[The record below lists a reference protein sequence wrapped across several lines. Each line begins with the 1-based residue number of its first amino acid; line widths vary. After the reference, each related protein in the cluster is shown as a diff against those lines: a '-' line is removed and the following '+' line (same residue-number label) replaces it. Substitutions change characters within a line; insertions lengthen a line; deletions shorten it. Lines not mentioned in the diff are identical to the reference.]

1 MYAIAFFSTVFV
13 FAATLFIY
21 DALRNYKSH
30 TAKSDLDITPDHHIG
45 TYRKS
50 AWCPRSSASHPY
62 LDNPLSWSNPRE
74 PKGSRGLL
82 VIKSWE
88 SVEINKQNSCPFA
101 KIRVQEP
108 EKWIDDSVWRDKS
121 GRGSSIVSRYMP
133 PVAMSGRKS
142 RKISCTPHINALSLQ
157 CENKITTLSACPS
170 SFLGGHA
177 LFKTL
182 DHHFLSIEDIY
193 ALILL
198 SHTEH
203 RFFCVSVI
211 AGKKTGNLTKL
222 TIGWQLMSDNYA
234 AIRNVV
240 V

>member
-1 MYAIAFFSTVFV
+1 
-13 FAATLFIY
+13 
-21 DALRNYKSH
+21 
-30 TAKSDLDITPDHHIG
+30 
-45 TYRKS
+45 
-50 AWCPRSSASHPY
+50 
-62 LDNPLSWSNPRE
+62 
-74 PKGSRGLL
+74 
-82 VIKSWE
+82 
-88 SVEINKQNSCPFA
+88 
-101 KIRVQEP
+101 
-108 EKWIDDSVWRDKS
+108 
-121 GRGSSIVSRYMP
+121 MP
-133 PVAMSGRKS
+133 PVAISGRKS

-182 DHHFLSIEDIY
+182 DHHFLSIEDIHT
-193 ALILL
+193 LILL

-222 TIGWQLMSDNYA
+222 AIGWQLMSDNYA

-240 V
+240 VQFSQVSWMKIYKISINNRNLFRKIRIANRDFNHI